1 MHILYLHQYFNTPRT
16 GGGIRS
22 YEISKVLIKK
32 GHKVSMITSYGNFYN
47 FKKKKIKF
55 KKIDGINVYFIDNLF
70 DNKTKSSKIL
80 SFIYFAIFFT
90 FKALSIKADIVYA
103 TSTPLTIVI
112 PALFKRFI
120 QKTPY
125 IFELR
130 DLWPDVPIK
139 YKYINN
145 YFLIKFSLL
154 LEYIA
159 YKYAK
164 KIVVIV
170 DGFKNHLIKFKKIKA
185 SKIIVIT
192 QFCYDYKFKINSK
205 VDKFFKKNKKYLLY
219 AGRIDLSHNVEYLV
233 HLANKIYFKDN
244 NIFFLVYGDGPHYNL
259 VKELAK
265 RNNILNKNFFLFKSL
280 SRKKLFKISKY
291 TIAHFALADKFL
303 PKLHL
308 KNNAN
313 NKFFFA
319 INCNKPIINNFQ
331 SWQTNVAKKNNI
343 GIEINNSNYYV
354 ASNQLMFF
362 LKNIKKYSIKKNY
375 KNLQEKFNI
384 NRQINLLEKNLF

>member
-47 FKKKKIKF
+47 FKKKKVKF

-170 DGFKNHLIKFKKIKA
+170 DGFKNHLIKFKKIKP

-319 INCNKPIINNFQ
+319 INCNKPTINNFQ

-343 GIEINNSNYYV
+343 GIEINNSNYHV

>member
-170 DGFKNHLIKFKKIKA
+170 DGFKNHLIKFKKIKP